1 MALRRLFL
9 ILSLRASS
17 SVFFLLPLRSI
28 KSSLLSNPNSRD
40 LLIALSNINCAAVA
54 ASTVT
59 FKHCALLKHVALSP
73 IQFQMFL
80 DRRPILPDP
89 YSGRFGLRSDPL
101 KAIERAHYFMNWSAP
116 YAEPPPRTQ
125 IKKFRLCTVSFTP
138 IGILT
143 LQQSQILEPGDGT
156 GASRLGYYRYTGP
169 MSDQL
174 SGEYQG
180 ATMLYYKF
188 SDEFQELVWTDG
200 DGRF

>member
-1 MALRRLFL
+1 MTSSMKRTAEMAFEDPVPPTLMPVLE
-9 ILSLRASS
+9 
-17 SVFFLLPLRSI
+17 
-28 KSSLLSNPNSRD
+28 
-40 LLIALSNINCAAVA
+40 
-54 ASTVT
+54 
-59 FKHCALLKHVALSP
+59 LKLVALSP
-73 IQFQMFL
+73 IQFQMWL
-80 DRRPILPDP
+80 DRRPILPDR

-125 IKKFRLCTVSFTP
+125 IKKFMLCTVSFTP

-156 GASRLGYYRYTGP
+156 SASRPGYYCYTGP
-169 MSDQL
+169 KFDQL

-188 SDEFQELVWTDG
+188 SDEFQNLV
-200 DGRF
+200 

>member
-1 MALRRLFL
+1 MTSSMKRTAEMAFEDPVPPTLMPVLE
-9 ILSLRASS
+9 
-17 SVFFLLPLRSI
+17 
-28 KSSLLSNPNSRD
+28 
-40 LLIALSNINCAAVA
+40 
-54 ASTVT
+54 
-59 FKHCALLKHVALSP
+59 LKLHVALSP
-73 IQFQMFL
+73 IQFQMLL

-125 IKKFRLCTVSFTP
+125 IKKFMLRTVSFTP
-138 IGILT
+138 IATLT

-156 GASRLGYYRYTGP
+156 SASRPGYYRYTGP
-169 MSDQL
+169 MFDQL

-188 SDEFQELVWTDG
+188 SDEFQELV
-200 DGRF
+200 